1 MDNKKILAN
10 LDMVCAGIAL
20 VVLIVVTFGGVIFRY
35 LLDSPIIWAEEVQL
49 WCFLWVTFLGSGAAF
64 RYGSHVAIEI
74 VYELLPKAAKKI
86 LDVIIYVIVMGILIY
101 LLILGGDLL
110 DLMVKIGKTT
120 SILQI
125 PMWFINGIIPVGCI
139 LMMVSYTY
147 SFYQGFFVKKD
158 EAPAV
163 SKEA

>member
-1 MDNKKILAN
+1 
-10 LDMVCAGIAL
+10 
-20 VVLIVVTFGGVIFRY
+20 
-35 LLDSPIIWAEEVQL
+35 
-49 WCFLWVTFLGSGAAF
+49 
-64 RYGSHVAIEI
+64 
-74 VYELLPKAAKKI
+74 
-86 LDVIIYVIVMGILIY
+86 MGILIY

-110 DLMVKIGKTT
+110 ALMVKIGKTT

-158 EAPAV
+158 EAPAE

>member
-1 MDNKKILAN
+1 MDKRKILAN
-10 LDMVCAGIAL
+10 LDMVFAGIAL

-86 LDVIIYVIVMGILIY
+86 LDIIIYVIVMGILIY

-110 DLMVKIGKTT
+110 ALMVK
-120 SILQI
+120 I